1 MLFRDSYL
9 PIVCHLDLPYP
20 PSGHSAPQP
29 QYTTAPYP
37 PLAQTTTAPYPPL
50 AQTTPAPYPSFTLN
64 TRTSSAP
71 PVSTDVPQ
79 PQPPGGNQ
87 SLPSYPDAPPPSYEC
102 AIEMDSIPGQKAYV

>member
-9 PIVCHLDLPYP
+9 PIVFHLDLPYP

-29 QYTTAPYP
+29 QY
-37 PLAQTTTAPYPPL
+37 TTAPYPPL